1 MPSRNEQAA
10 TAHDLTDDLSEDAVR
25 EYLKNNADFLQRH
38 PDMLDYLHIEHA
50 TGSAVSLVEKQVSVL
65 RERNIDMRHRLQTL
79 TANARENDQLFDQTR
94 QLVLDLLDAD
104 SVDALYSRFMTAMT
118 NDFGVDYASMILYHA
133 SPGSSACRIVARTE
147 AEAQIGALF
156 RGNKAVCGT
165 LRKEELQFLFP
176 NGTETGSAALVPLTA
191 GDEQL
196 GLIAIGSADASR
208 YHSSVGT
215 LFLNH
220 IADVM
225 ARLLP
230 RLEAGADAA

>member
-1 MPSRNEQAA
+1 MLSRNEQAA
-10 TAHDLTDDLSEDAVR
+10 TAHDLTDELTDDAVR
-25 EYLKNNADFLQRH
+25 EYLKDNADFLQRH

-65 RERNIDMRHRLQTL
+65 RERNIDMRHRLQSL
-79 TANARENDQLFDQTR
+79 TANARDNDKLFEQTR
-94 QLVLDLLDAD
+94 ELVLELLDAG
-104 SVDALYSRFMTAMT
+104 SVDALYERFNTAMK
-118 NDFGVDYASMILYHA
+118 DVFGVDYASMILFHQT
-133 SPGSSACRIVARTE
+133 PGSTVCRVE
-147 AEAQIGALF
+147 SEDEVQAQIGALF
-156 RGNKAVCGT
+156 HGNKAVCGT

-176 NGTETGSAALVPLTA
+176 KCGESGSAALVPVA
-191 GDEQL
+191 SDEQL

-230 RLEAGADAA
+230 RLQAGASAA